1 MVWLPVLPTG
11 NVKDCSSRPSMALA
25 GTVANQAR
33 VLWMRAC
40 SSSMVDSLS
49 SNLGASMPATRAM
62 PFFTTS
68 QAMKIWFLNGSMS
81 GAKRSVMCTL
91 ASKLRAWASVRAL
104 SSKWLK
110 WPSMAVHTG
119 KQVWDREMVMG
130 FPIGV

>member
-1 MVWLPVLPTG
+1 
-11 NVKDCSSRPSMALA
+11 MALA

-40 SSSMVDSLS
+40 NSSMVDSLS
-49 SNLGASMPATRAM
+49 SYLGASMPATRAT

-91 ASKLRAWASVRAL
+91 TSKPRAWASARAL

-110 WPSMAVHTG
+110 WPSMAVQTG
-119 KQVWDREMVMG
+119 KQAWDKEMVMG
-130 FPIGV
+130 FS